1 MEICACPFLSD
12 GKLTVV
18 TCRELCVA
26 VFLWNAM
33 MFQRRPSQLW
43 FVTFTTCQLMSKWS
57 VRADIGS
64 WCWSHSQSCPSHFAG
79 SLLLEFRQEDAGAWA
94 LKEKWTW
101 EFDYYVLPCGLV
113 CFGLLLFSLLV
124 WLVWFCF
131 VFALFCLFCLPA
143 ARWCI
148 FRVSEVSVKQ
158 ITTGVGEHFRAY
170 DFFSFLCDMVLVCG
184 FKFYNKQTCWCD

>member
-79 SLLLEFRQEDAGAWA
+79 SLLLEFRQEDAGTWA
-94 LKEKWTW
+94 LLRRSELGNLIIM
-101 EFDYYVLPCGLV
+101 YYPAVWFVLVCCFLSLVGLV
-113 CFGLLLFSLLV
+113 LLC
-124 WLVWFCF
+124 FCF
-131 VFALFCLFCLPA
+131 VLFVLPSCCKMMYIQSFGGFCKA
-143 ARWCI
+143 DNDWCWGT
-148 FRVSEVSVKQ
+148 F
-158 ITTGVGEHFRAY
+158 
-170 DFFSFLCDMVLVCG
+170 
-184 FKFYNKQTCWCD
+184 